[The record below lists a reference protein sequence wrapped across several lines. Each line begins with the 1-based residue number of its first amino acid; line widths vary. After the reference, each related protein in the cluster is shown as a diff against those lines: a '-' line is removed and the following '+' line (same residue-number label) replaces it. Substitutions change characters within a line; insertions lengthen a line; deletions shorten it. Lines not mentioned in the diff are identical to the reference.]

1 MLQHLKLFAI
11 LFYTLQPA
19 CLALHINSQ
28 FIIPLLSGL
37 LELTSGVSLVSLV
50 PSSQLGI
57 NVVLCAFLL
66 GFGGI
71 SILLQ
76 VWSIVAKSD
85 MSMKPYLYGKLLQG
99 LLASIYTFMI
109 ISHVS
114 YFKYLLM

>member
-1 MLQHLKLFAI
+1 MN
-11 LFYTLQPA
+11 
-19 CLALHINSQ
+19 INSH
-28 FIIPLLSGL
+28 FIIPVLSGL

-50 PSSQLGI
+50 PSPQLGI
-57 NVVLCAFLL
+57 NVMLCAFLL
-66 GFGGI
+66 GFGGL

-99 LLASIYTFMI
+99 VLAVGYTFMI

-114 YFKYLLM
+114 YFKYLLL